1 MYNLCLLSWDNLWSP
16 KLTTGNDSEA
26 TTGSWPV
33 DFRYLFTY
41 SWHLFKKRKGS
52 KLQCLFSVRAGHWTN
67 WPAGAC
73 GDDFARLVLPSGEKV
88 FLQRGSVKN
97 VLPAN
102 ENQLH
107 SERKGSKV
115 RHMYMSYLA
124 SLNRARNWSRLELS
138 VFSSSEQTVFSA
150 KKKKTH
156 HHFNTKLDI
165 AMRPTKFSF
174 CNNDKSYKEI

>member
-41 SWHLFKKRKGS
+41 SWHLFRKRKGN
-52 KLQCLFSVRAGHWTN
+52 KLQCLFSVRAGHRAN
-67 WPAGAC
+67 WPADAC
-73 GDDFARLVLPSGEKV
+73 GDGFVRLVLPSGGKV
-88 FLQRGSVKN
+88 FWQRGSVKN
-97 VLPAN
+97 ILPAS
-102 ENQLH
+102 ENQLP

-150 KKKKTH
+150 KKKE
-156 HHFNTKLDI
+156 NT
-165 AMRPTKFSF
+165 PSF
-174 CNNDKSYKEI
+174 EYQVRYRYVTNEVFIL